1 MPGAP
6 ASKLAMNE
14 DVITCVIGIVAAHFG
29 WKAGDLSPQTS
40 LIDDLGADSLDR
52 PPGRLA
58 RAACGSSQTSWPAL
72 LNPASTSAVPA

>member
-1 MPGAP
+1 MMPGAP

-52 PPGRLA
+52 PPGALGPGCVRFVTDLLA
-58 RAACGSSQTSWPAL
+58 CVA
-72 LNPASTSAVPA
+72 